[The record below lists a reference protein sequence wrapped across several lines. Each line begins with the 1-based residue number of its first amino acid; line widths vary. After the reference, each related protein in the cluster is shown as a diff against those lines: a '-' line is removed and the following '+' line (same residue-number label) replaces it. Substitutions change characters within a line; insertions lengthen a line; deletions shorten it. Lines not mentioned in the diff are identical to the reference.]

1 MGNIHTVGP
10 NQALIVSGKTLYLI
24 PNRFSLYSYS
34 QHREVGSPGRQ
45 SLPRFPVFS
54 PIDLLLD
61 LSRHCSDLL
70 IILMR
75 AENGTNYADYA
86 FLCRSGD
93 FCIYSEHRLLGEIND
108 WKYSSSLHFSNQQ
121 NLQNRN
127 DSLVGLF
134 LLTC

>member
-61 LSRHCSDLL
+61 LSRHCSDLP
-70 IILMR
+70 IILMS
-75 AENGTNYADYA
+75 AENGTNYADYV
-86 FLCRSGD
+86 FLCHNGYSR
-93 FCIYSEHRLLGEIND
+93 IYSGQRPPICWE
-108 WKYSSSLHFSNQQ
+108 K
-121 NLQNRN
+121 
-127 DSLVGLF
+127 
-134 LLTC
+134 

>member
-1 MGNIHTVGP
+1 MRGD
-10 NQALIVSGKTLYLI
+10 I
-24 PNRFSLYSYS
+24 PVLTGFHFSLHS
-34 QHREVGSPGRQ
+34 HTGEAGSLGRQ
-45 SLPRFPVFS
+45 TLPRFPVFS
-54 PIDLLLD
+54 AIDLLLD